1 MKVGDTIADI
11 REGVN
16 AKVWTV
22 GVVTGSNELGLDE
35 EEYAAMPAGQLEEM
49 KGEVR
54 ERMLA
59 AGADYVLDSIVE
71 LPECIMEI
79 NEKRLR

>member
-1 MKVGDTIADI
+1 
-11 REGVN
+11 
-16 AKVWTV
+16 
-22 GVVTGSNELGLDE
+22 
-35 EEYAAMPAGQLEEM
+35 M